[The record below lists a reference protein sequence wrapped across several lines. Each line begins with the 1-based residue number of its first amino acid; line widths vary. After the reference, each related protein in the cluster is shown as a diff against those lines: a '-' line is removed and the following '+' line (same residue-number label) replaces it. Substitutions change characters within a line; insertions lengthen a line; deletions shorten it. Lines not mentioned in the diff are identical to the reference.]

1 MARCAVADRT
11 SAVPTGVRGPSL
23 YATANI
29 RPQIRKIEVYN
40 TTSTACCV
48 AVVRATATGTQG
60 AGLTEV
66 CLSDDSRTPT
76 ATGFNTHTADATV
89 GSSIVQ
95 ATLGAAAGSGIIW
108 TWGPG
113 EFIVD
118 NATTAGVV
126 IIAAEGVTGQHLDFC
141 IEWDE

>member
-11 SAVPTGVRGPSL
+11 SAVPTAARGPSV
-23 YATANI
+23 YATAAV
-29 RPQIRKIEVYN
+29 RLQIRKIEVYN
-40 TTSTACCV
+40 TTAVAC
-48 AVVRATATGTQG
+48 AVGVERATATGTQG
-60 AGLTEV
+60 AALTEIN
-66 CLSDDSRTPT
+66 LSDDSHTVI

-89 GSSIVQ
+89 GGCVVQ
-95 ATLGAAAGSGIIW
+95 ASLGAAIGSGVIW

-113 EFIVD
+113 EFIID

-126 IIAAEGVTGQHLDFC
+126 IVCPTGTGQNLDFS